1 MKAIEIRN
9 KYLNFFKNHGH
20 VVIPSAPLIPE
31 NDPSVL
37 FTTAGM
43 QPLVPYL
50 LGETHPSGT
59 RLTDYQKCVRTN
71 DIEEVG
77 DNRHLTYFEML
88 GNWSLGDYFKEESVQ
103 MSYDFLTQ
111 ELNIPAEKLSVTC
124 FAGDEDCER
133 DNVTAECW
141 KKAGIPEERI
151 YFFGKDDNWWIA
163 GEEGPCGPDTEMFYD
178 TGKPKCSE
186 ECNPSCGCGKYVE
199 IWNNVFMEFFKDKDG
214 KYTKLKQ
221 HNVDTGLGLE
231 RMTML
236 LQGKETPFE
245 TELFA
250 PIMDKLVELQ
260 KVDNIAS
267 RRIVAEHLRS
277 SMMITC
283 DGGRPSNVDRGYILR
298 RLIRRMIR
306 HMNKL
311 QISLDELSTLIDINV
326 ENLKELYPALESN
339 KETIKTVLLEEKD
352 KFVKTLT
359 KGEKEFV
366 KEMENIK
373 ADGKDILPG
382 TIVFRLY
389 DTYGF
394 PPEVTEELA
403 TENGMKIDKEEFEKL
418 FKEHQE
424 KSRAG
429 AEQKFKGGL
438 AGNGEME
445 TKYHTAT
452 HLLNAALRVV
462 LGSHVH
468 QRGSNITAER
478 MRFDFSHPAKMT
490 DEEKQKTED
499 LVNEWIQAAIPV
511 EHVEMNKE
519 DAIAQ
524 GAEAMFIEKYGDIV
538 SVYKIGDKSLELCGG
553 PHVSNTSELGHF
565 KIKKEG
571 EELYKYVKQGLDY
584 IKNAEN
590 KFTDLINLEEG
601 TIRIGVSPTL
611 TKEFLLP
618 YLEIFHKKYP
628 NINIEIDTKL
638 WKTLIQKLR
647 NGLLDILIIHLNDE
661 KYDEDLKIIK
671 CKKKHDCLIAS
682 KKYKDIIGEEISCIN
697 KALSISVGL
706 ESL

>member
-50 LGETHPSGT
+50 LGEPHPAGT

-71 DIEEVG
+71 DIDEVG

-88 GNWSLGDYFKEESVQ
+88 GNWSLGDYFKEESIQ
-103 MSYDFLTQ
+103 MSYDFLTK
-111 ELNIPAEKLSVTC
+111 ELGIPVEKLSVTC
-124 FAGDEDCER
+124 FAGDEDCAR
-133 DNVTAECW
+133 DEVTASCW

-151 YFFGKDDNWWIA
+151 YYFGKDDNWWIA
-163 GEEGPCGPDTEMFYD
+163 GETGPCGPDTEMFYD
-178 TGKPKCSE
+178 TGKPKCSP

-199 IWNNVFMEFFKDKDG
+199 IWNNVFMEFYKDENG
-214 KYTKLKQ
+214 KYSKLKQ

-236 LQGKETPFE
+236 LEGKETPFE

-277 SMMITC
+277 SMMIIC

-298 RLIRRMIR
+298 RLIRRMVR

-326 ENLKELYPALESN
+326 ENLKEMYPALEAN
-339 KETIKTVLLEEKD
+339 KETIKNVILEEKD
-352 KFVKTLT
+352 KFVKTLE
-359 KGEKEFV
+359 KGEKEFAKEVGQV
-366 KEMENIK
+366 KEQGENIVP
-373 ADGKDILPG
+373 GKV
-382 TIVFRLY
+382 VFRLY

-403 TENGMKIDKEEFEKL
+403 TENGMKIDKEGFDKL

-429 AEQKFKGGL
+429 SEQKFKGGL
-438 AGNGEME
+438 ASTGEME

-452 HLLNAALRVV
+452 HLLNAALKQV

-499 LVNEWIQAAIPV
+499 LVNEWITEAIPV
-511 EHVEMNKE
+511 EHLEMKKD
-519 DAIAQ
+519 DAIKM

-538 SVYKIGDKSLELCGG
+538 SVYKIGDVSIELCGG

-565 KIKKEG
+565 KIKKEESSSSG
-571 EELYKYVKQGLDY
+571 IRRIKAILD
-584 IKNAEN
+584 
-590 KFTDLINLEEG
+590 
-601 TIRIGVSPTL
+601 
-611 TKEFLLP
+611 
-618 YLEIFHKKYP
+618 
-628 NINIEIDTKL
+628 
-638 WKTLIQKLR
+638 
-647 NGLLDILIIHLNDE
+647 
-661 KYDEDLKIIK
+661 
-671 CKKKHDCLIAS
+671 
-682 KKYKDIIGEEISCIN
+682 
-697 KALSISVGL
+697 
-706 ESL
+706 

>member
-50 LGETHPSGT
+50 LGEPHPAGT

-71 DIEEVG
+71 DIDEVG

-88 GNWSLGDYFKEESVQ
+88 GNWSLGDYFKEESIQ
-103 MSYDFLTQ
+103 MSYDFLTK
-111 ELNIPAEKLSVTC
+111 ELGIPVEKLSVTC
-124 FAGDEDCER
+124 FAGDEDCAR
-133 DNVTAECW
+133 DEVTASCW

-151 YFFGKDDNWWIA
+151 YYFGKDDNWWIA
-163 GEEGPCGPDTEMFYD
+163 GETGPCGPDTEMFYD
-178 TGKPKCSE
+178 TGKPKCSP

-199 IWNNVFMEFFKDKDG
+199 IWNNVFMEFYKDKNG
-214 KYTKLKQ
+214 KYSKLKQ

-236 LQGKETPFE
+236 LEGKETPFE
-245 TELFA
+245 TELFS
-250 PIMDKLVELQ
+250 PIIDKLVELQ
-260 KVDNIAS
+260 KEDIIES

-277 SMMITC
+277 SMMIIC
-283 DGGRPSNVDRGYILR
+283 DGGRPSNIDRGYILR

-311 QISLDELSTLIDINV
+311 QISLNKLSTLIDINV
-326 ENLKELYPALESN
+326 DNLKEMYPALETN
-339 KETIKTVLLEEKD
+339 KDIIKVVILEEKD
-352 KFVKTLT
+352 KFVKTLE
-359 KGEKEFV
+359 KGEKEFS
-366 KEMENIK
+366 KEIELIK
-373 ADGKDILPG
+373 QQGKDIVPG
-382 TIVFRLY
+382 KMVFRLY

-394 PPEVTEELA
+394 PPEETEELA
-403 TENGMKIDKEEFEKL
+403 SENGMKIDKEGFEKL

-438 AGNGEME
+438 ASTGEME

-452 HLLNAALRVV
+452 HLLNAALKIV
-462 LGSHVH
+462 LGLHVH

-499 LVNEWIQAAIPV
+499 LVNEWITEAIPV
-511 EHVEMNKE
+511 EHLEMKKDE
-519 DAIAQ
+519 AIRL

-553 PHVSNTSELGHF
+553 PHVKNTSELGHF
-565 KIKKEG
+565 KIKKEESSSSG
-571 EELYKYVKQGLDY
+571 VRR
-584 IKNAEN
+584 IKA
-590 KFTDLINLEEG
+590 ILE
-601 TIRIGVSPTL
+601 
-611 TKEFLLP
+611 
-618 YLEIFHKKYP
+618 
-628 NINIEIDTKL
+628 
-638 WKTLIQKLR
+638 
-647 NGLLDILIIHLNDE
+647 
-661 KYDEDLKIIK
+661 
-671 CKKKHDCLIAS
+671 
-682 KKYKDIIGEEISCIN
+682 
-697 KALSISVGL
+697 
-706 ESL
+706 

>member
-50 LGETHPSGT
+50 LGEPHPAGT

-71 DIEEVG
+71 DIDEVG

-88 GNWSLGDYFKEESVQ
+88 GNWSLGDYFKEESIQ
-103 MSYDFLTQ
+103 MSYDFLTK
-111 ELNIPAEKLSVTC
+111 ELGIPVEKLSVTC
-124 FAGDEDCER
+124 FAGDEDCAR
-133 DNVTAECW
+133 DEVTASCW

-151 YFFGKDDNWWIA
+151 YYFGKDDNWWIA
-163 GEEGPCGPDTEMFYD
+163 GETGPCGPDTEMFYD
-178 TGKPKCSE
+178 TGKPKCSP

-199 IWNNVFMEFFKDKDG
+199 IWNNVFMEFYKDENG
-214 KYTKLKQ
+214 KYSKLKQ

-236 LQGKETPFE
+236 LEGKETPFE

-277 SMMITC
+277 SMMIIC

-298 RLIRRMIR
+298 RLIRRMVR

-326 ENLKELYPALESN
+326 ENLKEMYPALEAN
-339 KETIKTVLLEEKD
+339 KETIKNVILEEKD
-352 KFVKTLT
+352 KFVKTLE
-359 KGEKEFV
+359 KGEKEFAKEVGQV
-366 KEMENIK
+366 KEQGENIVP
-373 ADGKDILPG
+373 GKV
-382 TIVFRLY
+382 VFRLY

-403 TENGMKIDKEEFEKL
+403 TENGMKIDKEGFDKL

-429 AEQKFKGGL
+429 SEQKFKGGL
-438 AGNGEME
+438 ASTGEME

-452 HLLNAALRVV
+452 HLLNVALKQV

-499 LVNEWIQAAIPV
+499 LVNEWITEAIPV
-511 EHVEMNKE
+511 EHLEMKKD
-519 DAIAQ
+519 DAIKM

-538 SVYKIGDKSLELCGG
+538 SVYKIGDVSIELCGG

-565 KIKKEG
+565 KIKKEESSSSG
-571 EELYKYVKQGLDY
+571 IRRIKAILD
-584 IKNAEN
+584 
-590 KFTDLINLEEG
+590 
-601 TIRIGVSPTL
+601 
-611 TKEFLLP
+611 
-618 YLEIFHKKYP
+618 
-628 NINIEIDTKL
+628 
-638 WKTLIQKLR
+638 
-647 NGLLDILIIHLNDE
+647 
-661 KYDEDLKIIK
+661 
-671 CKKKHDCLIAS
+671 
-682 KKYKDIIGEEISCIN
+682 
-697 KALSISVGL
+697 
-706 ESL
+706 